1 VIQYLISIWLFNL
14 TERTWWRLLQKH
26 IVCIWLSVPD
36 GGYYRNASCTFDWAY
51 LMEVTTE
58 THRVHL
64 TERTWLRL
72 LQKHIVYIW
81 LSVPDGGYYR
91 NTSCTFDWA
100 YLMEVTT
107 EIHRVHSFYLF
118 AYYFFLHES
127 HIKIIFGKYRIF
139 SCLKN

>member
-1 VIQYLISIWLFNL
+1 MHTMCFCSNL
-14 TERTWWRLLQKH
+14 HQVRSVKLNNQILMRY
-26 IVCIWLSVPD
+26 CIRLSVPD
-36 GGYYRNASCTFDWAY
+36 GGYYRNTSCTFDWAY
-51 LMEVTTE
+51 LMKVTTE

-64 TERTWLRL
+64 TERTWWRL

-107 EIHRVHSFYLF
+107 ETHRVHLTERTWWRLLQKYIVYIVFICL
-118 AYYFFLHES
+118 L
-127 HIKIIFGKYRIF
+127 IIFFYTNRI
-139 SCLKN
+139 